1 MNGKI
6 ILAVLPIL
14 AILTEETKEGP
25 ASELIPDTY
34 IYFILRSPLI
44 RKVFQEAGRE
54 K

>member
-6 ILAVLPIL
+6 ILAVLPVL
-14 AILTEETKEGP
+14 AILTEENKQGP
-25 ASELIPDTY
+25 ASELIPETY

-44 RKVFQEAGRE
+44 RKVFQETGRE